1 MEYFNYT
8 GKEYRVAVQSATLYP
23 VIKVELLDQFENAYA
38 EISEEITD
46 NSGSIQSTLQQ
57 GVRNTI
63 SFSIFDPAGKFIPD
77 ANNNLFWVR
86 KKFKLYVGLATEQ
99 KAIQLN
105 GQTTGISGDIFWF
118 SKGVYIITDISTQKD
133 SSGNQTISFTGVDKY
148 GAFTNDTGYGE
159 MIGTFSFDIGM
170 SISYVIKNVLK
181 QDIGNGQMLDPLEPI
196 IDPDLQE
203 YKLQLAFSKGPGS
216 YIGDLLNDLATTL
229 HADIYYDMDGHLN
242 VKKSLNFDEYKN
254 VQNQWD
260 FTEGSAEYI
269 SAQVNYQLKNI
280 ANYIY
285 VVGDNP
291 LGGQIPVAIA
301 ENNDAR
307 SPLSIAKIGRKSRYI
322 EKSTI
327 YSQQEAEDYA
337 QYILK
342 TACLLGNQISF
353 TCTLIPS
360 LELDNTFSL
369 TDSYYQYDRQEFII
383 TAITYPIGVG
393 TMSISGS
400 SIKELPE
407 N

>member
-57 GVRNTI
+57 GVRSTV

-77 ANNNLFWVR
+77 ANNKLFWVR

-118 SKGVYIITDISTQKD
+118 SKGVYIITDINAQKD
-133 SSGNQTISFTGVDKY
+133 NSGNQTISFTGVDKY

-260 FTEGSAEYI
+260 FTERSAEYI

-291 LGGQIPVAIA
+291 LGGQIPIAIA

-307 SPLSIAKIGRKSRYI
+307 SPLSVAKIGRKSRYI

-327 YSQQEAEDYA
+327 YSQQEAENYA

-342 TACLLGNQISF
+342 TACLLGTQISF
-353 TCTLIPS
+353 SCTLIPS

>member
-57 GVRNTI
+57 GVRNTV

-118 SKGVYIITDISTQKD
+118 SKGVYIITDISAQKD

-285 VVGDNP
+285 VIGDNP

>member
-118 SKGVYIITDISTQKD
+118 SKGVYIITDISAQKD
-133 SSGNQTISFTGVDKY
+133 SSSNQTISFTGVDKY

>member
-57 GVRNTI
+57 GVRNTV
-63 SFSIFDPAGKFIPD
+63 SFSIFDPAGKFIPN
-77 ANNNLFWVR
+77 ANNKLFWVR
-86 KKFKLYVGLATEQ
+86 RKFKLYVGLATEQ

-118 SKGVYIITDISTQKD
+118 SKGIYIITDINAQKD

-203 YKLQLAFSKGPGS
+203 YKLQLTFSKGPGS

-269 SAQVNYQLKNI
+269 SAQINYQLKNI

-307 SPLSIAKIGRKSRYI
+307 SPLSVAKIGRKSRYI

-400 SIKELPE
+400 NIKELPE

>member
-57 GVRNTI
+57 GVRNTV

-77 ANNNLFWVR
+77 ANNKLFWIG

-118 SKGVYIITDISTQKD
+118 SKGVYIITDINAQKD
-133 SSGNQTISFTGVDKY
+133 NSGNQTISFTGVDKY

-216 YIGDLLNDLATTL
+216 YIGDLLSDLATTL

-254 VQNQWD
+254 VQNQWN
-260 FTEGSAEYI
+260 FTERSAEYI

-291 LGGQIPVAIA
+291 LGGQIPIAIA

-307 SPLSIAKIGRKSRYI
+307 SPLSVAKIGRKSRYI

-327 YSQQEAEDYA
+327 YSQQEAENYA

-353 TCTLIPS
+353 SCTLIPS

-393 TMSISGS
+393 TMSISGC

>member
-23 VIKVELLDQFENAYA
+23 VIKVELLDQFENAYS

-57 GVRNTI
+57 GVRNTV

-77 ANNNLFWVR
+77 ANNKLFWIR

-118 SKGVYIITDISTQKD
+118 SKGVYIITDINAQKD
-133 SSGNQTISFTGVDKY
+133 NSGNQTISFTGVDKY

-216 YIGDLLNDLATTL
+216 YIGDLLSDLATTL

-254 VQNQWD
+254 VQNQWN
-260 FTEGSAEYI
+260 FTERSAEYI

-291 LGGQIPVAIA
+291 LGGQIPIAIA

-307 SPLSIAKIGRKSRYI
+307 SPLSVAKIGRKSRYI

-327 YSQQEAEDYA
+327 YSQQEAENYA

-353 TCTLIPS
+353 ACTLIPS

-393 TMSISGS
+393 KMSISGC

>member
-57 GVRNTI
+57 GVRNTV

-118 SKGVYIITDISTQKD
+118 SKGVYIITDISAQKD

-170 SISYVIKNVLK
+170 SISYVIRNVLK

-291 LGGQIPVAIA
+291 LGGQIPIAIA

-307 SPLSIAKIGRKSRYI
+307 SPLSVAKIGRKSRYI

-337 QYILK
+337 KYILK

-407 N
+407 S

>member
-23 VIKVELLDQFENAYA
+23 VIKVELLDQFENAYT

-57 GVRNTI
+57 GVRNTV

-118 SKGVYIITDISTQKD
+118 SKGVYIITDISAQKD

-260 FTEGSAEYI
+260 FTERSAEYI

-285 VVGDNP
+285 VIGDNP
-291 LGGQIPVAIA
+291 LGGQIPVAIV

>member
-57 GVRNTI
+57 GVRNTV

-77 ANNNLFWVR
+77 ANNKLFWVG

-118 SKGVYIITDISTQKD
+118 SKGVYIITDINAQKD
-133 SSGNQTISFTGVDKY
+133 NSGNQTISFTGVDKY

-216 YIGDLLNDLATTL
+216 YIGDLLSDLATTL

-254 VQNQWD
+254 VQNQWN
-260 FTEGSAEYI
+260 FTERSAEYI

-291 LGGQIPVAIA
+291 LGGQIPIAIA

-327 YSQQEAEDYA
+327 YSQQEAENYA

-353 TCTLIPS
+353 SCTLIPS

-393 TMSISGS
+393 TMSISGC

>member
-57 GVRNTI
+57 GVRNTV

-77 ANNNLFWVR
+77 ENNKLFWVG

-118 SKGVYIITDISTQKD
+118 SKGVYIITDISAQKD

-170 SISYVIKNVLK
+170 SISYVIRNVLK

-285 VVGDNP
+285 VIGDNP

-307 SPLSIAKIGRKSRYI
+307 SPLSIAKIGRKSRYL

-327 YSQQEAEDYA
+327 YTQQEAQDYA
-337 QYILK
+337 NYILK
-342 TACLLGNQISF
+342 QSCLLGNQISF
-353 TCTLIPS
+353 TCSLIPS
-360 LELDNTFSL
+360 LELDNTFTL
-369 TDSYYQYDRQEFII
+369 TDSYYKYDRQEFII
-383 TAITYPIGVG
+383 TSITYPIGVG

>member
-118 SKGVYIITDISTQKD
+118 SKGVYIITDISAQKD

>member
-57 GVRNTI
+57 GVRNTV

-118 SKGVYIITDISTQKD
+118 SKGVYIITDISAQKD

-260 FTEGSAEYI
+260 FTEGSTEYI

-285 VVGDNP
+285 VIGDNP

>member
-57 GVRNTI
+57 GVRNTV

-77 ANNNLFWVR
+77 ANNKLFWVR

-118 SKGVYIITDISTQKD
+118 SKGVYIITDINAQKD
-133 SSGNQTISFTGVDKY
+133 NSGNQTISFTGVDKY

-216 YIGDLLNDLATTL
+216 YIGALLNDLATTL

-260 FTEGSAEYI
+260 FTERSAEYI

-291 LGGQIPVAIA
+291 LGGQIPIAIA

-307 SPLSIAKIGRKSRYI
+307 SPLSVAKIGRKSRYI

-327 YSQQEAEDYA
+327 YSQQEAENYA

-342 TACLLGNQISF
+342 TACLLGTQISF

-393 TMSISGS
+393 TMSLSGR

>member
-57 GVRNTI
+57 GVRNTV
-63 SFSIFDPAGKFIPD
+63 SFSIFDPAGKFIPN
-77 ANNNLFWVR
+77 ANNKLFWVR
-86 KKFKLYVGLATEQ
+86 RKFKLYVGLATEQ

-118 SKGVYIITDISTQKD
+118 SKGIYIITDINAQKD

-170 SISYVIKNVLK
+170 SISYVIKNILK

-269 SAQVNYQLKNI
+269 SAQINYQLKNI

-307 SPLSIAKIGRKSRYI
+307 SPLSVAKIGRKSRYI

-400 SIKELPE
+400 NIKELPE

>member
-8 GKEYRVAVQSATLYP
+8 EKEYRVAVQSATLYP

-57 GVRNTI
+57 GVRNTV

-77 ANNNLFWVR
+77 ANNKLFWVR

-118 SKGVYIITDISTQKD
+118 SKGIYIITDINAQKD
-133 SSGNQTISFTGVDKY
+133 NSGNQTISFTGVDKY

-260 FTEGSAEYI
+260 FTERSAEYI

-291 LGGQIPVAIA
+291 LGGQIPIAIA

-307 SPLSIAKIGRKSRYI
+307 SPLSVAKIGRKSRYI

-327 YSQQEAEDYA
+327 YSQQEAENYA

-342 TACLLGNQISF
+342 TACLLGTQISF

>member
-57 GVRNTI
+57 GVRNTV

-77 ANNNLFWVR
+77 ANNKLFWVG

-118 SKGVYIITDISTQKD
+118 SKGVYIITDISAQKD

-242 VKKSLNFDEYKN
+242 IKKSLNFDEYKN

-285 VVGDNP
+285 VIGDNP

>member
-23 VIKVELLDQFENAYA
+23 VIKVELLDQFENAYT

-57 GVRNTI
+57 GVRNTV

-77 ANNNLFWVR
+77 VNNNLFWVR

-118 SKGVYIITDISTQKD
+118 SKGVYIITDISAQKD

-285 VVGDNP
+285 VIGDNP

>member
-23 VIKVELLDQFENAYA
+23 VIKVELLDQFENAYT

-57 GVRNTI
+57 GVRNTV

-77 ANNNLFWVR
+77 ANNKLFWVR

-118 SKGVYIITDISTQKD
+118 SKGVYIITDINAQKD
-133 SSGNQTISFTGVDKY
+133 NSGNQTISFTGVDKY

-242 VKKSLNFDEYKN
+242 VKKSLNFDKYKN

-260 FTEGSAEYI
+260 FTERSAEYI

-291 LGGQIPVAIA
+291 LGGQIPIAIA

-307 SPLSIAKIGRKSRYI
+307 SPLSVAKIGRKSRYI

-327 YSQQEAEDYA
+327 YSQQEAENYA

-353 TCTLIPS
+353 TCTLIPN

-400 SIKELPE
+400 NIKELPE

>member
-118 SKGVYIITDISTQKD
+118 SKGVYIITDISAQKD

-285 VVGDNP
+285 VIGDNP

>member
-57 GVRNTI
+57 GVRNTA

-86 KKFKLYVGLATEQ
+86 RKFKLYVGLATEQ

-118 SKGVYIITDISTQKD
+118 SKGVYIITDINAQKD

-285 VVGDNP
+285 VIGDNP

>member
-57 GVRNTI
+57 GVRNTV

-118 SKGVYIITDISTQKD
+118 SKGIYIITDISAQKD

-307 SPLSIAKIGRKSRYI
+307 SPLSVAKIGRKSRYI

-337 QYILK
+337 KYILK

-407 N
+407 S

>member
-1 MEYFNYT
+1 MEYFTYT

-57 GVRNTI
+57 GVRNTV
-63 SFSIFDPAGKFIPD
+63 SFSIFDPAGKFIPN
-77 ANNNLFWVR
+77 ANNKLFWVR

-118 SKGVYIITDISTQKD
+118 SKGIYIITDINAQKD

-269 SAQVNYQLKNI
+269 SAQINYQLKNI

-307 SPLSIAKIGRKSRYI
+307 SPLSVAKIGRKSRYI

-400 SIKELPE
+400 NIKELPE

>member
-23 VIKVELLDQFENAYA
+23 VIKIELLDQFENAYA

-57 GVRNTI
+57 GVRNTV
-63 SFSIFDPAGKFIPD
+63 SFSIFDPAGKFIPN
-77 ANNNLFWVR
+77 ANNKLFWVR
-86 KKFKLYVGLATEQ
+86 RKFKLYVGLATEQ

-118 SKGVYIITDISTQKD
+118 SKGIYIITDINAQKD

-269 SAQVNYQLKNI
+269 SAQINYQLKNI

-307 SPLSIAKIGRKSRYI
+307 SPLSVAKIGRKSRYI

-400 SIKELPE
+400 NIKELPE

>member
-57 GVRNTI
+57 GVRNTV

-105 GQTTGISGDIFWF
+105 GQTTGISGDVFWF
-118 SKGVYIITDISTQKD
+118 SKGVYIITDISAQKD

-337 QYILK
+337 RYILK

>member
-118 SKGVYIITDISTQKD
+118 SKGVYIITDISAQKD

-307 SPLSIAKIGRKSRYI
+307 SPLSVAKIGRKSRYI

>member
-57 GVRNTI
+57 GVRNTV
-63 SFSIFDPAGKFIPD
+63 SFSIFDPAGKFIPN
-77 ANNNLFWVR
+77 ANNKLFWVR

-118 SKGVYIITDISTQKD
+118 SKGIYIITDINAQKD

-269 SAQVNYQLKNI
+269 SAQINYQLKNI

-291 LGGQIPVAIA
+291 LWGQIPVAIA

-307 SPLSIAKIGRKSRYI
+307 SPLSVAKIGRKSRYI

-400 SIKELPE
+400 NIKELPE

>member
-118 SKGVYIITDISTQKD
+118 SKGVYIITDISAQKD

-400 SIKELPE
+400 NIKELPE

>member
-57 GVRNTI
+57 GVRNTV

-118 SKGVYIITDISTQKD
+118 SKGVYIITGISAQKD

-285 VVGDNP
+285 VIGDNP

-307 SPLSIAKIGRKSRYI
+307 SPLSVAKIGRKSRYI

>member
-57 GVRNTI
+57 GVRNTV
-63 SFSIFDPAGKFIPD
+63 SFSIFDPAGKFIPN
-77 ANNNLFWVR
+77 ANNKLFWVR
-86 KKFKLYVGLATEQ
+86 RKFKLYVGLATEQ

-118 SKGVYIITDISTQKD
+118 SKGIYIITDINAQKD

-159 MIGTFSFDIGM
+159 VIGTFSFDIGM

-269 SAQVNYQLKNI
+269 SAQINYQLKNI

-307 SPLSIAKIGRKSRYI
+307 SPLSVAKIGRKSRYI

-400 SIKELPE
+400 NIKELPE